1 MMLAGSAE
9 VASVTRMT
17 HHGNTDEHSGSGRHP
32 VQRVHRPHFNDVVSR
47 VLSRRG
53 FLKAGLGAGAV
64 GFMGAGLTACGSDD
78 DDDSPAKPT
87 TPGKPTPEQP
97 AGRPE
102 LQGRAREHGRH
113 RRGARGLPVRRAQ
126 PLGRSAVR
134 RRAAFKADA
143 SNGGA
148 DQARQI
154 GYNHDGMHF
163 FPIDGTDSAT
173 GSSVEGLMV
182 TNHEYTTPE
191 YFYPVGVVPGNA
203 SGTWTGCAS
212 RSTRM
217 ACRCCT
223 SA

>member
-97 AGRPE
+97 KPVDLNFKAVPVSTADTVVVPEGYQYAVLNRWGDPLFAGAPPSRPTPATAAPIR
-102 LQGRAREHGRH
+102 RAR
-113 RRGARGLPVRRAQ
+113 
-126 PLGRSAVR
+126 SATTMTACTSSPSTAPTAP
-134 RRAAFKADA
+134 RAAASKA
-143 SNGGA
+143 
-148 DQARQI
+148 
-154 GYNHDGMHF
+154 
-163 FPIDGTDSAT
+163 
-173 GSSVEGLMV
+173 
-182 TNHEYTTPE
+182 
-191 YFYPVGVVPGNA
+191 
-203 SGTWTGCAS
+203 
-212 RSTRM
+212 
-217 ACRCCT
+217 
-223 SA
+223 

>member
-97 AGRPE
+97 KPVDLNFRPC
-102 LQGRAREHGRH
+102 
-113 RRGARGLPVRRAQ
+113 P
-126 PLGRSAVR
+126 
-134 RRAAFKADA
+134 
-143 SNGGA
+143 
-148 DQARQI
+148 
-154 GYNHDGMHF
+154 
-163 FPIDGTDSAT
+163 
-173 GSSVEGLMV
+173 
-182 TNHEYTTPE
+182 
-191 YFYPVGVVPGNA
+191 
-203 SGTWTGCAS
+203 
-212 RSTRM
+212 
-217 ACRCCT
+217 
-223 SA
+223 